1 MKFFL
6 TTCCFIVLVGCKQQA
21 EKKVVEQPME
31 QFVEQKETEVFVEPT
46 PEEKDEILAV
56 IEGLDNRAF
65 PLTDSTNFDNV
76 DKKGIHNPDFLKRI
90 HFVAEEVNFK
100 DVPLR
105 YRLNYSPAYY
115 SIVLTYPLGEHEII
129 TTLLNINKQGKII
142 DFLDIAYD
150 EIAESAFRKE
160 SVMEKDRVV
169 LTDWNYMSEEPT
181 KTVTNYTLTSEG
193 RFEEAS

>member
-1 MKFFL
+1 MKIFL
-6 TTCCFIVLVGCKQQA
+6 TTCCFIVLVGCRQQT
-21 EKKVVEQPME
+21 ENKVVEQP
-31 QFVEQKETEVFVEPT
+31 VEQLVQQEEKEVSVAPT
-46 PEEKDEILAV
+46 SEEKDEILAV
-56 IEGLDNRAF
+56 IEGLDNRSF
-65 PLTDSTNFDNV
+65 PLADSTNFDNV

-90 HFVAEEVNFK
+90 HFEADEVNFK
-100 DVPLR
+100 DVRLR
-105 YRLNYSPAYY
+105 YRLHYSPAYY

-129 TTLLNINKQGKII
+129 TTLLNINKEGKII

-169 LTDWNYMSEEPT
+169 LTDWNYMSEVPT
-181 KTVTNYTLTSEG
+181 KTVTNYLLTSEG